1 MKLYTF
7 PEAPSPRRVHLFLA
21 EKSLEIEQVFVDM
34 RKGEHLTPAFAA
46 VHSDLTLPVLEL
58 DDGLRLGSSAAIC
71 RHLEGLKP
79 EPPLLGV
86 TPQERARIDD
96 RDRWVEMNGLLAVME
111 GFRNSLEGFKDRA
124 LPGRRP
130 VAQIAELAQRGRQRF
145 DWFMHDLDGML
156 TAHDHVAGNEFS
168 VADITALV
176 ALDFGLRGL
185 KMEMPARARALTA
198 WHARVSNRPAMKG

>member
-1 MKLYTF
+1 
-7 PEAPSPRRVHLFLA
+7 
-21 EKSLEIEQVFVDM
+21 
-34 RKGEHLTPAFAA
+34 
-46 VHSDLTLPVLEL
+46 
-58 DDGLRLGSSAAIC
+58 
-71 RHLEGLKP
+71 
-79 EPPLLGV
+79 
-86 TPQERARIDD
+86 
-96 RDRWVEMNGLLAVME
+96 
-111 GFRNSLEGFKDRA
+111 
-124 LPGRRP
+124 RP

-198 WHARVSNRPAMKG
+198 WHARVSNRPAIKGGRALWVQSVRRPVMAVGQRPWPENGLTDADHRGAFGDGYLEVAGHAHR